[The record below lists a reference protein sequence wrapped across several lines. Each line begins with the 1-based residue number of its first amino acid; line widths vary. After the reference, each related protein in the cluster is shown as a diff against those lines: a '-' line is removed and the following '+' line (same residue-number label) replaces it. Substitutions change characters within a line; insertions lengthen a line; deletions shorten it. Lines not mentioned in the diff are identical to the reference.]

1 MNKNLK
7 VLFSLL
13 IMTLIFSPG
22 IQSNSV
28 EAASK
33 YADGEYSLPFTV
45 LKDKTD
51 EQSVTND
58 YMESPAK
65 LVVQGGKNYVEVTL
79 KNKSWWQYFKVQTG
93 GNFAEVTI
101 LSEGDDTQLVRFEV
115 ENPDQ
120 VVNAKVHIIVPDI
133 NYDNKYDIN
142 FKFDTSKVST
152 EKATATSG
160 TSEEVKGEGAPSKGQ
175 KEETSS
181 KGQESGITEP
191 EKNPK
196 TGDNTPILLLS
207 LVLLASGFIVVRR
220 IAFK

>member
-1 MNKNLK
+1 MNKSLK

-13 IMTLIFSPG
+13 IMILIFSPG
-22 IQSNSV
+22 IQSNPV

-33 YADGEYSLPFTV
+33 YADGEHSLPFTV

-51 EQSVTND
+51 ELSVTND
-58 YMESPAK
+58 YMDSPAK
-65 LVVQGGKNYVEVTL
+65 LVVKDGKNYVEVTL

-93 GNFAEVTI
+93 GNFADVTV
-101 LSEGDDTQLVRFEV
+101 LSEGDDTQLVKFEV
-115 ENPDQ
+115 EDPDQ

-142 FKFDTSKVST
+142 FKFDTSKVAT

-160 TSEEVKGEGAPSKGQ
+160 TSEEVNGEGTPSKGQ
-175 KEETSS
+175 EKETSS
-181 KGQESGITEP
+181 KGQDNKITEP
-191 EKNPK
+191 EANPK
-196 TGDNTPILLLS
+196 TGDNTPILILS

-220 IAFK
+220 VAFK